1 MDEKTN
7 AQPIDEKTSALTQ
20 NFSTGKLF
28 RYVMP
33 TILAVLLASLYSIVD
48 GIFVSNFGGTTAF
61 AAINQ
66 VSPIFMI
73 IAAIGFMFGT
83 GGSALVG
90 KILGEGDEKRAKGLF
105 SFFAYA
111 LIAIGVIASIILW
124 FTIEPILKALGVTE
138 TMMPFCIAYSHII
151 IPAITLFMLQ
161 FFFQSFLATAKK
173 PGLGLLFTVLA
184 GITNV
189 VGDAILVGVVAKG
202 DPIKAVQGAAIATT
216 CGLFIG
222 GVVPLIY
229 FAFKNT
235 SLLRLGKPEMDGKA
249 LGKACGNG
257 SSEFFTNISGS
268 IINVVYNSLF
278 LYMIGDIGVAAF
290 GTVGYVNSIFTAI
303 ASGFVLGVT
312 PLISYNY
319 GAGNKEN
326 LKNLYT
332 KSLTIVFLFSA
343 VATVVIEALA
353 HPLAS
358 AFSHGDEQLMQITID
373 GLSIF
378 TLSFLFKGI
387 PTFGSGLF
395 TAFNNGRVSAI
406 ISIVRTLVFNLITI
420 VAVPLLFF
428 FIFGKSYE
436 AAFYGVW
443 YSVVFSELLAT
454 IMTFMF
460 LRKYRSKYNYA

>member
-7 AQPIDEKTSALTQ
+7 ALTQ
-20 NFSTGKLF
+20 HFTTGKLF
-28 RYVMP
+28 KYVMP

-48 GIFVSNFGGTTAF
+48 GIFVSNFGGMSAF

-66 VSPIFMI
+66 VSPVFMI

-90 KILGEGDEKRAKGLF
+90 KVLGEGDTKKANGLF
-105 SFFAYA
+105 SFFAYV
-111 LIAIGVIASIILW
+111 LIGIGVAASLILT
-124 FTIEPILKALGVTE
+124 FAMKPIMIALGVTE
-138 TMMPFCIAYSHII
+138 TMMPFCTAYSNIL
-151 IPAITLFMLQ
+151 IPAISLFMMQ
-161 FFFQSFLATAKK
+161 FYFQSFLATAKK

-184 GITNV
+184 GVTNV
-189 VGDAILVGVVAKG
+189 VGDAILVGVVANG
-202 DPIKAVQGAAIATT
+202 DPIKAVQGAAVSTAA
-216 CGLFIG
+216 GLFIG
-222 GVVPLIY
+222 GFVPMIY
-229 FAFKNT
+229 FISKNK
-235 SLLRLGKPEMDGKA
+235 SLLRLGKPEISGKA
-249 LGKACGNG
+249 LAKACGNG

-268 IINVVYNSLF
+268 IVNIVYNSLF
-278 LYMIGDIGVAAF
+278 LYMIGDMGVAAY

-303 ASGFVLGVT
+303 ASGFVLGVS

-319 GAGNKEN
+319 GAGNKDN

-332 KSLTIVFLFSA
+332 KSITIVFIFS
-343 VATVVIEALA
+343 TVSTVLIEALSQ
-353 HPLAS
+353 PLAS
-358 AFSHGDEQLMQITID
+358 AFSHGDAALMQITVD

-395 TAFNNGRVSAI
+395 TAFNNGKVSGI
-406 ISIVRTLVFNLITI
+406 ISIVRTLVFNLATV
-420 VAVPLLFF
+420 VAVPILFF
-428 FIFGKSYE
+428 YIFGSSYE

-443 YSVVFSELLAT
+443 YSVVFSELFAT

-460 LRKYRSKYNYA
+460 LKKYQKKYEYA

>member
-1 MDEKTN
+1 MDQNT
-7 AQPIDEKTSALTQ
+7 QVLTQ
-20 NFSTGKLF
+20 HFSLGKLF
-28 RYVMP
+28 RYVLP
-33 TILAVLLASLYSIVD
+33 TIFAILLASVYGIVD

-66 VSPIFMI
+66 TSPIFMI

-90 KILGEGDEKRAKGLF
+90 KVLGEGDTKKANGLF
-105 SFFAYA
+105 SFFAYT
-111 LIAIGVIASIILW
+111 LIAIGIIASIILS
-124 FTIEPILKALGVTE
+124 FAMEPLLNLLGVTK
-138 TMMPFCIAYSHII
+138 TMMPYCLAYSRII

-173 PGLGLLFTVLA
+173 PGLGLLCTILA
-184 GITNV
+184 GVTNV
-189 VGDAILVGVVAKG
+189 VGDAVLVGVLSKG
-202 DPIKAVQGAAIATT
+202 DPIKAVQGAAIATAA
-216 CGLFIG
+216 GLFIG

-229 FAFKNT
+229 LACKNT
-235 SLLRLGKPEMDGKA
+235 SMLRLGKPDVSGKA
-249 LGKACGNG
+249 LLKACGNG

-278 LYMIGDIGVAAF
+278 LYMLGDIGVAAY
-290 GTVGYVNSIFTAI
+290 GTVGYVNSIFAAI
-303 ASGFVLGVT
+303 ASGFVLGVS
-312 PLISYNY
+312 PLFSYNY
-319 GAGNKEN
+319 GAGNKDN
-326 LKNLYT
+326 LKNLYK
-332 KSLTIVFLFSA
+332 KSMTLVIIISVVSTVIVEILS
-343 VATVVIEALA
+343 

-358 AFSHGDEQLMQITID
+358 AFSHGDANLMQITID

-395 TAFNNGRVSAI
+395 TAFNNGKVSGI
-406 ISIVRTLVFNLITI
+406 ISIVRTLVFNLATI
-420 VAVPLLFF
+420 VAVPVIFF
-428 FIFGKSYE
+428 YVFGSSYE

-454 IMTFMF
+454 VMTLLFF
-460 LRKYRSKYNYA
+460 KKYKKVYQYC

>member
-1 MDEKTN
+1 MNDK
-7 AQPIDEKTSALTQ
+7 ASALSQHFTL
-20 NFSTGKLF
+20 GKLF

-33 TILAVLLASLYSIVD
+33 TILAVLLASLYTIVD

-90 KILGEGDEKRAKGLF
+90 KLLGEGDTKRANALF
-105 SFFAYA
+105 SFFAYV
-111 LIAIGVIASIILW
+111 LIAIGVIASVILW
-124 FTIEPILKALGVTE
+124 FTMEPLLEALGVTE
-138 TMMPFCIAYSHII
+138 TMTPYCIAYSHIL

-161 FFFQSFLATAKK
+161 FYCQSFLATAKK
-173 PGLGLLFTVLA
+173 PGLGLLFTILA

-189 VGDAILVGVVAKG
+189 AGDAILVGVVAQG
-202 DPIKAVQGAAIATT
+202 DPIKSVQGAAIATAA
-216 CGLFIG
+216 GLFVG
-222 GVVPLIY
+222 GIIPMIY
-229 FAFKNT
+229 FACKNT
-235 SLLRLGKPEMDGKA
+235 SLLRLGKPEINGKA
-249 LGKACGNG
+249 LAKACGNG
-257 SSEFFTNISGS
+257 SSEFFANISGS

-278 LYMIGDIGVAAF
+278 LYMIGDMGVAAY

-303 ASGFVLGVT
+303 ASGFVIGAT
-312 PLISYNY
+312 PLFSYNY
-319 GAGNKEN
+319 GAGNTDN
-326 LKNLYT
+326 LKNLYK
-332 KSLTIVFLFSA
+332 KSLTLVILFS
-343 VATVVIEALA
+343 VIATVVIELLS

-358 AFSHGDEQLMQITID
+358 AFSHGDETLTQVTVD

-378 TLSFLFKGI
+378 TLSFLFKGF

-395 TAFNNGRVSAI
+395 TALNNGRVSAI
-406 ISIVRTLVFNLITI
+406 ISIVRTLVFNLATI
-420 VAVPLLFF
+420 IIVPVIFF
-428 FIFGKSYE
+428 HVFGSSYE

-454 IMTFMF
+454 LMTFLF
-460 LRKYRSKYNYA
+460 FKKYKKKYQYA

>member
-1 MDEKTN
+1 MDEETK
-7 AQPIDEKTSALTQ
+7 ILTQ
-20 NFSTGKLF
+20 HFTLGKLF
-28 RYVMP
+28 KYVLP
-33 TILAVLLASLYSIVD
+33 TIFAILLASVYSIVD

-66 VSPIFMI
+66 IGPVCMI

-90 KILGEGDEKRAKGLF
+90 KILGEGDRERANGIF
-105 SFFAYA
+105 SFLTYA
-111 LIAIGVIASIILW
+111 LIIIGVVASLILW
-124 FTIEPILKALGVTE
+124 FSMESILNSLGVTD
-138 TMMPFCIAYSHII
+138 TMMPFCLAYAHIL
-151 IPAITLFMLQ
+151 IPALTLFMLQ
-161 FFFQSFLATAKK
+161 FYFQSFLATAKK
-173 PGLGLLFTVLA
+173 PALGLLFTILA
-184 GITNV
+184 GITNT
-189 VGDAILVGVVAKG
+189 VGDAVLVGVLSKG
-202 DPIKAVQGAAIATT
+202 DPIKAVQGAAIATA

-229 FAFKNT
+229 FFRKNT

-257 SSEFFTNISGS
+257 SSEFFANISGS

-278 LYMIGDIGVAAF
+278 LYMIGDVGVAAY

-303 ASGFVLGVT
+303 ASGFVVGVS

-319 GAGNKEN
+319 GAGNTDN
-326 LKNLYT
+326 LKNLFK
-332 KSLTIVFLFSA
+332 KSMTIVILLS
-343 VATVVIEALA
+343 VISTVLIELLA
-353 HPLAS
+353 HPLAG
-358 AFSHGDEQLMQITID
+358 AFSHGDATLMQITVD

-395 TAFNNGRVSAI
+395 TAFNNGLVSGI
-406 ISIVRTLVFNLITI
+406 ISIVRTLVFNMATI
-420 VAVPLLFF
+420 IVVPVIFF
-428 FIFGKSYE
+428 YVFGSSYE

-443 YSVVFSELLAT
+443 YSIVFSELLAT
-454 IMTFMF
+454 LMTLGFF
-460 LRKYRSKYNYA
+460 RKYKKKYQYA

>member
-7 AQPIDEKTSALTQ
+7 ALTQ
-20 NFSTGKLF
+20 HFTTGKLF
-28 RYVMP
+28 KYVMP

-48 GIFVSNFGGTTAF
+48 GIFVSNFGGMSAF

-66 VSPIFMI
+66 VSPVFMI

-90 KILGEGDEKRAKGLF
+90 KVLGEGDTKKANGLF
-105 SFFAYA
+105 SFFAYV
-111 LIAIGVIASIILW
+111 LIGIGVAASLILT
-124 FTIEPILKALGVTE
+124 FAMKPIMIALGVTE
-138 TMMPFCIAYSHII
+138 TMMPFCTAYSNIL
-151 IPAITLFMLQ
+151 IPAISLFMMQ
-161 FFFQSFLATAKK
+161 FYFQSFLATAKK

-184 GITNV
+184 GVTNV
-189 VGDAILVGVVAKG
+189 VGDAILVGVVANG
-202 DPIKAVQGAAIATT
+202 DPIKAVQGAAVSTAA
-216 CGLFIG
+216 GLFIG
-222 GVVPLIY
+222 GFVPMIY
-229 FAFKNT
+229 FISKNK
-235 SLLRLGKPEMDGKA
+235 SLLRLGKPEISGKA
-249 LGKACGNG
+249 LAKACGNG

-268 IINVVYNSLF
+268 IVNIVYNSLF
-278 LYMIGDIGVAAF
+278 LYTIGDMGVAAY

-303 ASGFVLGVT
+303 ASGFVLGVS

-319 GAGNKEN
+319 GAGNKDN

-332 KSLTIVFLFSA
+332 KSITIVFIFSA
-343 VATVVIEALA
+343 VSTVLIEALSQ
-353 HPLAS
+353 PLAS
-358 AFSHGDEQLMQITID
+358 AFSHGDAALMQITVD

-395 TAFNNGRVSAI
+395 TAFNNGKVSGI
-406 ISIVRTLVFNLITI
+406 ISIVRTLVFNLATV
-420 VAVPLLFF
+420 VAVPILFF
-428 FIFGKSYE
+428 YIFGSSYE

-443 YSVVFSELLAT
+443 YSVVFSELFAT

-460 LRKYRSKYNYA
+460 LKKYQKKYEYA

>member
-1 MDEKTN
+1 MDENT
-7 AQPIDEKTSALTQ
+7 QVLTQ
-20 NFSTGKLF
+20 HFSLGKLF
-28 RYVMP
+28 KYVLP
-33 TILAVLLASLYSIVD
+33 TIFAILLASVYGIVD

-66 VSPIFMI
+66 TSPIFMI

-90 KILGEGDEKRAKGLF
+90 KVLGEGDSKKANGLF
-105 SFFAYA
+105 SFFTYA
-111 LIAIGVIASIILW
+111 LIAIGVTSSIILT
-124 FTIEPILKALGVTE
+124 FTMEPLLNLLGVTE
-138 TMMPFCIAYSHII
+138 TMMPFCLAYSRII

-173 PGLGLLFTVLA
+173 PGLGLLCTVLA

-189 VGDAILVGVVAKG
+189 AGDAILVGVWSGG
-202 DPIKAVQGAAIATT
+202 DPVKAVQGAAIATAA
-216 CGLFIG
+216 GLFIG

-229 FAFKNT
+229 TACKNK
-235 SLLRLGKPEMDGKA
+235 SLLRLGKPEMSGKA
-249 LGKACGNG
+249 LLKACGNG
-257 SSEFFTNISGS
+257 SSEFFANISGS

-278 LYMIGDIGVAAF
+278 LYMLGDVGVAAY
-290 GTVGYVNSIFTAI
+290 GTVGYVNSIFAAI
-303 ASGFVLGVT
+303 ASGFVIGVS
-312 PLISYNY
+312 PLFSYNY

-326 LKNLYT
+326 LKNLFK
-332 KSLTIVFLFSA
+332 KSMILVGIIS
-343 VATVVIEALA
+343 VASTVLIEILS

-358 AFSHGDEQLMQITID
+358 AFSHGDELLMEITID

-395 TAFNNGRVSAI
+395 TAFNNGKVSGI
-406 ISIVRTLVFNLITI
+406 ISIVRTLVFNLATI
-420 VAVPLLFF
+420 VAVPVIFF
-428 FIFGKSYE
+428 YVFGSSYE

-454 IMTFMF
+454 VMTLLFF
-460 LRKYRSKYNYA
+460 KKYKKVYHY

>member
-1 MDEKTN
+1 M
-7 AQPIDEKTSALTQ
+7 TQ
-20 NFSTGKLF
+20 NFTTGKLF
-28 RYVMP
+28 KYVMP
-33 TILAVLLASLYSIVD
+33 TILAVLLASLYTIVD

-90 KILGEGDEKRAKGLF
+90 KVLGEGDTKRANGLF
-105 SFFAYA
+105 SFFAYV
-111 LIAIGVIASIILW
+111 LIGIGILSSVILW
-124 FTIEPILKALGVTE
+124 FTMKPILTVLGVTD
-138 TMMPFCIAYSHII
+138 TMMPYCVAYSNIL

-161 FFFQSFLATAKK
+161 FYFQSFLATAKK

-184 GITNV
+184 GVTNV
-189 VGDAILVGVVAKG
+189 IGDAVLVGVVANG
-202 DPIKAVQGAAIATT
+202 DPVKAIQGAAISTAA
-216 CGLFIG
+216 GLFVG
-222 GVVPLIY
+222 GVIPLLY
-229 FAFKNT
+229 FFIKNK
-235 SLLRLGKPEMDGKA
+235 SLLRLGKPETDGKA
-249 LGKACGNG
+249 LLKACGNG

-268 IINVVYNSLF
+268 IINIVYNSLF
-278 LYMIGDIGVAAF
+278 LYMIGDVGVAAY
-290 GTVGYVNSIFTAI
+290 GTVGYVNSIFTAV
-303 ASGFVLGVT
+303 ASGFVLGVS

-319 GAGNKEN
+319 GAGNKDN

-332 KSLTIVFLFSA
+332 KSITIVFIFSA
-343 VATVVIEALA
+343 VATVLIEALSV
-353 HPLAS
+353 PLAN
-358 AFSHGDEQLMQITID
+358 AFSHGDETLRDITVD
-373 GLSIF
+373 GLTIF

-395 TAFNNGRVSAI
+395 TAFNNGKVSGI

-420 VAVPLLFF
+420 IVVPIIFF
-428 FIFGKSYE
+428 YAFGSSYE

-454 IMTFMF
+454 IMTFRF
-460 LRKYRSKYNYA
+460 LGRYKKKYEYA

>member
-1 MDEKTN
+1 MDEKT
-7 AQPIDEKTSALTQ
+7 SVLTQ

-28 RYVMP
+28 KYVMP

-48 GIFVSNFGGTTAF
+48 GVFVSNFGGMSAF

-66 VSPIFMI
+66 VAPVFMI

-90 KILGEGDEKRAKGLF
+90 KVLGEGETKKANGLF
-105 SFFAYA
+105 SFFAYV
-111 LIAIGVIASIILW
+111 LIGIGVVASLILT
-124 FTIEPILKALGVTE
+124 FAMKPIMVALGVTE
-138 TMMPFCIAYSHII
+138 TMMPFCTAYSNIL

-161 FFFQSFLATAKK
+161 FYFQSFLATAKK
-173 PGLGLLFTVLA
+173 PGLGLFFTVLA
-184 GITNV
+184 GVTNV
-189 VGDAILVGVVAKG
+189 VGDAILVGVVANG
-202 DPIKAVQGAAIATT
+202 DPIKAVQGAAISTAA
-216 CGLFIG
+216 GLFIG
-222 GVVPLIY
+222 GVIPLIY
-229 FAFKNT
+229 FICKNN
-235 SLLRLGKPEMDGKA
+235 SLLRLGKPEISGKA
-249 LGKACGNG
+249 LAKACGNG

-268 IINVVYNSLF
+268 IVNIVYNSLF
-278 LYMIGDIGVAAF
+278 LYMIGDMGVAAY

-303 ASGFVLGVT
+303 ASGFVLGVS

-319 GAGNKEN
+319 GAGNKDN

-332 KSLTIVFLFSA
+332 KSITIVFIFSA
-343 VATVVIEALA
+343 VATVLIEAMSV
-353 HPLAS
+353 PLAS
-358 AFSHGDEQLMQITID
+358 AFSHGDETLMQITVD

-395 TAFNNGRVSAI
+395 TAFNNGKVSGI
-406 ISIVRTLVFNLITI
+406 ISIVRTLVFNLATVI
-420 VAVPLLFF
+420 AVPIIFF
-428 FIFGKSYE
+428 YIFGSSYE

-454 IMTFMF
+454 VMTFLF
-460 LRKYRSKYNYA
+460 LRKYKSKYEYA